1 MLSVIMSGLKVAQKD
16 LAVTANNL
24 ANSGTIGF
32 KRSDANFVDVF
43 ASDPTSDP
51 KTQVGSGAIAD
62 MVQRSMT
69 QGAMTTT
76 DRVTDLAIAGRGF
89 FVLSAPV
96 EEGGDAAA
104 AGKMFTRAGN
114 FSIDSSG
121 KVVDGVGNQLM
132 VFETDEAGAVNTE
145 SLIGATIPS
154 INEGGALLQGI
165 SISSKGVVQARYA
178 DDTVKNVGV
187 IALASFPNDG
197 ALKAI
202 GGTKFIASGESG
214 EAVYTPPG
222 APSAGDLLSAT
233 LEEANVDITQE
244 LMGMLRAQQIYNG
257 NARMLQTAMEVTS
270 RITDKL

>member
-16 LAVTANNL
+16 LGVTANNL

-43 ASDPTSDP
+43 ASDPGADP
-51 KTQVGSGAIAD
+51 KTQVGAGAIAD
-62 MVQRSMT
+62 VVQRSMT

-89 FVLSAPV
+89 FVLSPPA
-96 EEGGDAAA
+96 EEGATDAT
-104 AGKMFTRAGN
+104 GNMYTRAGN
-114 FSIDSSG
+114 FNIDAT
-121 KVVDGVGNQLM
+121 GNQLQ
-132 VFETDEAGAVNTE
+132 VFEVDDAGVINKE
-145 SLIGATIPS
+145 SLVGATIPS
-154 INEGGALLQGI
+154 VNDAEALLQSI
-165 SISSKGVVQARYA
+165 SISSKGVVEARYS

-187 IALASFPNDG
+187 VALASFPNDG

-202 GGTKFIASGESG
+202 GGSKFIASGESG
-214 EAVYTPPG
+214 LPVLTPPG
-222 APSAGDLLSAT
+222 APSAGDILSAT

>member
-1 MLSVIMSGLKVAQKD
+1 M
-16 LAVTANNL
+16 TANNL

-43 ASDPTSDP
+43 ASDPGADP
-51 KTQVGSGAIAD
+51 KTQVGAGAIAD
-62 MVQRSMT
+62 VVQRSMT

-89 FVLSAPV
+89 FILSPPA
-96 EEGGDAAA
+96 EEGVTDVTGN
-104 AGKMFTRAGN
+104 MYTRAGN
-114 FSIDSSG
+114 FSIDSTG
-121 KVVDGVGNQLM
+121 KVVENVGNQLQ
-132 VFETDEAGAVNTE
+132 VFKVEAGVVTE
-145 SLIGATIPS
+145 ELEGATIPS
-154 INEGGALLQGI
+154 VNDAGALLQSI
-165 SISSKGVVQARYA
+165 SISSKGVVEARYS

-187 IALASFPNDG
+187 VALASFPNDG

-202 GGTKFIASGESG
+202 GGSKFIASGESG
-214 EAVYTPPG
+214 LPVLTPPG
-222 APSAGDLLSAT
+222 APSAGDILSAT